1 MNETI
6 DTLRALVRSRDE
18 DSSTSIDAPT
28 YASLTFML
36 SENKIAHLEQT
47 NEELRVQLAESQ
59 HKADSVICAHEQKHQ
74 CESLYAQGRIYD
86 AAQSLLEMQNTINE
100 SVRTNKFV
108 VDWLSG
114 EFRRRAWNRA
124 VNRCHQNLRNDVLK
138 YC

>member
-47 NEELRVQLAESQ
+47 NQELRVQLAESQ

-124 VNRCHQNLRNDVLK
+124 SNRCHQNLRNDVLK

>member
-6 DTLRALVRSRDE
+6 DALRALVRSRDE

-36 SENKIAHLEQT
+36 SENKIARLERI

-86 AAQSLLEMQNTINE
+86 AAQSLLEIQNTINE

-114 EFRRRAWNRA
+114 EFRCRAWNRA
-124 VNRCHQNLRNDVLK
+124 FNRCHQNLRNDVLK

>member
-47 NEELRVQLAESQ
+47 NQELRVQLAESQ

-124 VNRCHQNLRNDVLK
+124 FNRCHQNLRNDVLK

>member
-36 SENKIAHLEQT
+36 SENKIARLERI

-59 HKADSVICAHEQKHQ
+59 HKTDSVIRAHEQKHQ

-124 VNRCHQNLRNDVLK
+124 FNRCHQNLRNDVLK

>member
-6 DTLRALVRSRDE
+6 DALRALVRSRDE

-47 NEELRVQLAESQ
+47 NQELRVQLAESQ

-86 AAQSLLEMQNTINE
+86 AAQSLLEIQNTINE

-124 VNRCHQNLRNDVLK
+124 FNRFHQNLRNDVLK

>member
-100 SVRTNKFV
+100 SVRTDKFV

-114 EFRRRAWNRA
+114 EFRRRAWKRA
-124 VNRCHQNLRNDVLK
+124 FNRCHQNLRNDVLK

>member
-59 HKADSVICAHEQKHQ
+59 HKTDSVIRAHEQKHQ

-124 VNRCHQNLRNDVLK
+124 FNRCHQNLRNDVLK

>member
-124 VNRCHQNLRNDVLK
+124 FNRCHQNLRNDVLK